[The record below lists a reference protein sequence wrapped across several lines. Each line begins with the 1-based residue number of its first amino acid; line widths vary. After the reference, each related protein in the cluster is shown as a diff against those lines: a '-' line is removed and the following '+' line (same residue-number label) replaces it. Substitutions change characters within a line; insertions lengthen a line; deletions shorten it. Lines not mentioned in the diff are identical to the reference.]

1 MNLHYPTVV
10 GPDEWQEA
18 WESLLVKEKAL
29 MRERDALA
37 AQRRLP
43 DALGGIR
50 PEGGLS

>member
-10 GPDEWQEA
+10 GPVEWQEA
-18 WESLLVKEKAL
+18 WESVLVKEKAL

>member
-18 WESLLVKEKAL
+18 WESLLVREKTL

-37 AQRRLP
+37 AQCRLA
-43 DALGGIR
+43 DAIGGIR